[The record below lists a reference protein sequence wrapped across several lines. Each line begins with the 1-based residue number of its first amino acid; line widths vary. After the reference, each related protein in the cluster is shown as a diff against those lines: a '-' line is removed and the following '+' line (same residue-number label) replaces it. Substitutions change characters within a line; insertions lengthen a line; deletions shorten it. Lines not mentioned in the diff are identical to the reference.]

1 MTNQAFAKAAVF
13 TDIHF
18 GIRNN
23 SRQHNDDCEDFIKW
37 FISTAK
43 ENNCET
49 CIFSGDWH
57 HHRNSV
63 NVSTLNYTVSNL
75 KRLSENFKTVYMI
88 TGNHDLFYR
97 EKREIHSFPFASLFQ
112 NIKIFNSGPE
122 LIGDTLFVPWL
133 VEDEWKKIPRIKSK
147 YVFGHF
153 ELPTFKM
160 NAMVEMPDHVGLKA
174 EDFKY
179 PEYVFSGHFHKRQN
193 KGRIHYIGS
202 PFAQNY
208 SDAWDDNRGMMILE
222 WDKPP
227 KYINWVNS
235 PRYITTNLSS
245 IIDAPD
251 TLLNSKT
258 YCKMYLD
265 IPISYEE
272 ATLIKE
278 TFHDTYELR
287 EIHLL
292 PQKKPDND
300 EEWKGTDNIEIENV
314 DKVVITQLTQ
324 LDTDKLNK
332 NKLIEIYNKL

>member
-1 MTNQAFAKAAVF
+1 MTKTFNKAAVF

-37 FISTAK
+37 FIKTAR
-43 ENNCET
+43 ENDCET

-75 KRLSENFKTVYMI
+75 KRLSDNFETVYML

-97 EKREIHSFPFASLFQ
+97 EKREIHSFPFAALHE

-122 LIGDTLFVPWL
+122 LVGETLFVPWL
-133 VEDEWKKIPRIKSK
+133 VEDEWRRIPKIKAK

-160 NAMVEMPDHVGLKA
+160 NAMVEMPDHGGLKA
-174 EDFKY
+174 EDFTH
-179 PEYVFSGHFHKRQN
+179 PEYVFSGHFHKRQS
-193 KGRIHYIGS
+193 KGRVHYLGS

-208 SDAWDDNRGMMILE
+208 SDAWDSDRGMMILE
-222 WDKPP
+222 WGGKPR
-227 KYINWVNS
+227 YINWQDS
-235 PRYITTNLSS
+235 PRYITINLS
-245 IIDAPD
+245 ALLENPD
-251 TLLNSKT
+251 QILNSKT
-258 YCKMYLD
+258 YCKVYLD

-272 ATLIKE
+272 ATFIKE
-278 TFHDTYELR
+278 TFHETYSLR

-292 PQKKPDND
+292 PQKKTDEG
-300 EEWKGTDNIEIENV
+300 EEWKGSEDIEIENV
-314 DKVVITQLTQ
+314 DKVVITQLEQ
-324 LDTDKLNK
+324 LDSEKLDKK
-332 NKLIEIYNKL
+332 KLIEIYNQL